1 MKPPR
6 LVQILAAIGF
16 AMASTLAAAQAY
28 PSRPVT
34 VTVPFAA
41 GGPTDTIARIM
52 AERMSRA
59 LGQTVVVE
67 NVTGAGGSIAGN
79 KVAHAA
85 PDGYSV
91 TIGHIGTHVIIGAVQ
106 KMSYDVF
113 NDFEPVAMIASNP
126 QIIVTNPSTA
136 AKDLKE
142 LIAWAKAQGK
152 PISSGTGGPG
162 TPSHIMAVY
171 FGNATGVPMEPIH
184 YKGSGPAMQD
194 LIAGHITMGFEQ
206 AANAIPHIK
215 GGKIKAYAVTSK
227 TRLAAAPE
235 IPTVDEAG
243 LPNFY
248 MSIWHAYWVP
258 KGTPRA
264 VIDRLNAAIVES
276 LADPAVQ
283 KRLGDLGQEIPP
295 REQQTPEA
303 LRAWHK
309 AEIDKWWPL
318 IKTANIKAE

>member
-1 MKPPR
+1 MKR
-6 LVQILAAIGF
+6 TLLAAV
-16 AMASTLAAAQAY
+16 LCAAAFAAGAQSFPA
-28 PSRPVT
+28 RTVT

-52 AERMSRA
+52 AERMQRA

-67 NVTGAGGSIAGN
+67 NVTGAGGTIAGN
-79 KVAHAA
+79 KIAHAA

-91 TIGHIGTHVIIGAVQ
+91 TIGHIGTHVIVGAVQ

-126 QIIVTNPSTA
+126 QIIVTHPGA
-136 AKDLKE
+136 PPKDLKE
-142 LIAWAKAQGK
+142 LMGWAKSQGK

-194 LIAGHITMGFEQ
+194 LIAGHIQMGFEQ

-215 GGKIKAYAVTSK
+215 GGKIKAYAVTARA
-227 TRLAAAPE
+227 RLAAAPE

-283 KRLGDLGQEIPP
+283 KRLADLGQEIPP

-303 LRAWHK
+303 LRAHHK

-318 IKTANIKAE
+318 IRTAGIKTE

>member
-113 NDFEPVAMIASNP
+113 NDFEPVAMIASMNGAMFSLCR
-126 QIIVTNPSTA
+126 ISASASRNRSSTMA
-136 AKDLKE
+136 SDSSALK
-142 LIAWAKAQGK
+142 
-152 PISSGTGGPG
+152 
-162 TPSHIMAVY
+162 
-171 FGNATGVPMEPIH
+171 
-184 YKGSGPAMQD
+184 
-194 LIAGHITMGFEQ
+194 
-206 AANAIPHIK
+206 
-215 GGKIKAYAVTSK
+215 
-227 TRLAAAPE
+227 
-235 IPTVDEAG
+235 
-243 LPNFY
+243 
-248 MSIWHAYWVP
+248 
-258 KGTPRA
+258 
-264 VIDRLNAAIVES
+264 
-276 LADPAVQ
+276 
-283 KRLGDLGQEIPP
+283 
-295 REQQTPEA
+295 
-303 LRAWHK
+303 
-309 AEIDKWWPL
+309 
-318 IKTANIKAE
+318 